1 MNKKQR
7 LVFGVSIV
15 VVLLGFLV
23 FNGVESRRYEVGEAL
38 AARANLTSK
47 IIDVNGTLVK
57 GSNQWDSFNR
67 TLTFKMTDGLATI
80 DVIHQGENID
90 VPPDAENVQVIVTG
104 QFNNSLFVAIKR
116 PLTKCPSKYEA
127 SVGDIAANKK

>member
-7 LVFGVSIV
+7 LVLGVSIV

-23 FNGVESRRYEVGEAL
+23 FNGGESKRYEVSEAV
-38 AARANLTSK
+38 AAKANLIDR
-47 IIDVNGTLVK
+47 IIDVNGTLIPN
-57 GSNQWDSFNR
+57 SNQWDTLNR

-80 DVIHQGENID
+80 DVMYQGENID
-90 VPPDAENVQVIVTG
+90 VPPGYQNIQVMATG
-104 QFNNSLFVAIKR
+104 QFNNSLFVAIRK

-127 SVGDIAANKK
+127 SSGDIGRNKT

>member
-23 FNGVESRRYEVGEAL
+23 FNGVESKRYEVSEAV
-38 AARANLTSK
+38 AAKEKLIGN
-47 IIDVNGTLVK
+47 IIDVNGTLVPN
-57 GSNQWDSFNR
+57 SNQWDTINR

-80 DVIHQGENID
+80 DVMYQGENID
-90 VPPDAENVQVIVTG
+90 IPPGYQNIQVIVTG
-104 QFNNSLFVAIKR
+104 EFNNSLFIAIRK

-127 SVGDIAANKK
+127 SSRDIARNMT